1 MIIKVCER
9 EKKRKGERYGQKW
22 KKKRMKEP
30 ERKIKNE
37 KYWKKREGESLR
49 EEERK
54 KLETDKGAEL
64 EKGKKIDR

>member
-9 EKKRKGERYGQKW
+9 ERKREGERILTEME

-37 KYWKKREGESLR
+37 KYWKKRRKGKEKR
-49 EEERK
+49 EEES
-54 KLETDKGAEL
+54 
-64 EKGKKIDR
+64 IDR